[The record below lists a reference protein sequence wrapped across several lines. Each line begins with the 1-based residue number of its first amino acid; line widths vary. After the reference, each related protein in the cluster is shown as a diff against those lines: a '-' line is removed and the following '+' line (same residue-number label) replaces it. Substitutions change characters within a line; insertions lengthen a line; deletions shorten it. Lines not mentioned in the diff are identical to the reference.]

1 MARLNKSAAVVL
13 ALTGVLAGA
22 VALTAQPGPRDKL
35 AAAKTVQCT
44 FTAYATGTWKNGEA
58 QGELK
63 TGKLSVQF
71 IEINT
76 DEGSARMAGGFGT
89 YDIIVRLSP
98 GALHFIQAF
107 RDGPL
112 YTTTI
117 FDKESRDGKLKAV
130 HTRHEYADVALP
142 GFTSKPE
149 QYYGECALGP

>member
-1 MARLNKSAAVVL
+1 MAL
-13 ALTGVLAGA
+13 AFCLAGT
-22 VALTAQPGPRDKL
+22 VALNAQPAVRDKL
-35 AAAKTVQCT
+35 AAAKTVQCA
-44 FTAYATGTWKNGEA
+44 FTTYATGTWKNGEA

-63 TGKLSVQF
+63 AGKLSIQF
-71 IEINT
+71 TEINT
-76 DEGSARMAGGFGT
+76 DEGSARMVGGFGT
-89 YDIIVRLSP
+89 YDIIVRLST

-149 QYYGECALGP
+149 QYYGECVLGP